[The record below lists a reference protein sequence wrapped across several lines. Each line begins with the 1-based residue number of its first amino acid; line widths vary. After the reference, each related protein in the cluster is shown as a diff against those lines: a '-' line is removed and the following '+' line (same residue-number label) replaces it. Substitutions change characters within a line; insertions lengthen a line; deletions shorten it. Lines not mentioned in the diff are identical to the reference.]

1 MPRAFYISQLAQLL
15 FAFAITIVTPFVS
28 IYMTDELGT
37 STSWVGTASMVVSLA
52 AVSARL
58 PGGIVSDRRGRRSV
72 MLVGAAMGILGSGLY
87 LLSSTVAIFLIAR
100 IFAGLAIGLFTTAN
114 KAFAADIAPPLRRG
128 EAMGLNNGAFSV
140 AVVISPL
147 VGEGLRNEAGY
158 APVFLLAGLLAL
170 ISLVIVFFLPDTKP
184 DYASNAR
191 ADIASTVGERGMWA
205 ALIMMLGL
213 GSILSLM
220 YAFFPL
226 MADRTDFLAD
236 APGLISAFAIGLGL
250 SIWSAIDTVIE
261 PIAGRIS
268 DRVGRQIVFVPGL
281 FICLLGLM
289 GLSRAQ
295 NTLSVYLSIAVMVT
309 GWGIARAVADA
320 ISQDAV
326 APALRGMGAAVLY
339 SGFDLAI
346 GLDAQVLSLLISG
359 SDFTIFFY
367 AIAAML
373 LGFGILGLAL
383 ATRLRTYDQRVS
395 VLTSAD

>member
-1 MPRAFYISQLAQLL
+1 
-15 FAFAITIVTPFVS
+15 
-28 IYMTDELGT
+28 
-37 STSWVGTASMVVSLA
+37 
-52 AVSARL
+52 
-58 PGGIVSDRRGRRSV
+58 
-72 MLVGAAMGILGSGLY
+72 
-87 LLSSTVAIFLIAR
+87 
-100 IFAGLAIGLFTTAN
+100 
-114 KAFAADIAPPLRRG
+114 
-128 EAMGLNNGAFSV
+128 
-140 AVVISPL
+140 
-147 VGEGLRNEAGY
+147 
-158 APVFLLAGLLAL
+158 
-170 ISLVIVFFLPDTKP
+170 
-184 DYASNAR
+184 
-191 ADIASTVGERGMWA
+191 
-205 ALIMMLGL
+205 
-213 GSILSLM
+213 
-220 YAFFPL
+220 
-226 MADRTDFLAD
+226 
-236 APGLISAFAIGLGL
+236 
-250 SIWSAIDTVIE
+250 
-261 PIAGRIS
+261 
-268 DRVGRQIVFVPGL
+268 
-281 FICLLGLM
+281 M